1 MKKAEKELEIILHDK
16 VHGSSELLNFIYAH
30 FLKYKNDIDYL
41 DKALNKI
48 KQKFS
53 HFPIIINFTKDI
65 ENILNGRNQD
75 SLSNYLIDFNKQ
87 QSQIYQTIFKNGA
100 KYLLKHKT
108 VLTISHS
115 RTLIKI
121 FEIWKKS
128 EPNLKVII
136 CESRPNYE
144 GILMAKEVSKLKIKT
159 EIITEAMSGNIIK
172 KIDAIILGA
181 DQILPNGSIINKT
194 GSRMLSVLAKHQ
206 HIPVYVLASS
216 DKIVIRKTDKAK
228 KSRTNKST
236 LLEGNQIKFIND
248 DFEEIEKEL
257 ITNIFTD

>member
-1 MKKAEKELEIILHDK
+1 MRKAEKELEIILNDK
-16 VHGSSELLNFIYAH
+16 VHGSSELLNFIFTH

-41 DKALNKI
+41 DKALNRI
-48 KQKFS
+48 KQNFS
-53 HFPIIINFTKDI
+53 HFPVIINFTKDI
-65 ENILNGRNQD
+65 ENILNGKKQD
-75 SLSNYLIDFNKQ
+75 SLSNYLIDFNKRQ
-87 QSQIYQTIFKNGA
+87 NQIYQTIFKKGA

-115 RTLIKI
+115 KTLIKT

-128 EPNLKVII
+128 KPNLKVII

-144 GILMAKEVSKLKIKT
+144 GILMAKEISKLKIKT
-159 EIITEAMSGNIIK
+159 EIITEAMSGNVIQ

-181 DQILPNGSIINKT
+181 DQILPNGNVINKT

-206 HIPVYVLASS
+206 NIPVYVLASS
-216 DKIVIRKTDKAK
+216 DKIVIRKIDKTRK
-228 KSRTNKST
+228 LKDNKST
-236 LLEGNQIKFIND
+236 LLKGNQIKFIND